1 MKLKSSHYG
10 KGRVRVVK
18 IIREGTVHTVKEV
31 DVKAMM
37 TGDFETSYT
46 EADNSK
52 IVPTDT
58 IKNTINILAK
68 DHLGHE
74 IERFALHVAK
84 HFVAKYAQIENCRV
98 EVKERVWQRFGD
110 HPHSFSASGAPSPFS
125 HAEASASGESLESGV
140 SDWLV
145 LKSTESGF
153 ENYPKCD
160 FTTLPET
167 KDRIFATSCTATWK
181 WDTYPAD
188 FNAANGAIVAAMAKP
203 FCENYSVSVQATMFE
218 MGEAALTGC
227 AGISEIRL
235 AMPNK
240 HCLLVNLSPFGLEN
254 ENEVFTATDD
264 PHGQIEATICR

>member
-1 MKLKSSHYG
+1 MKLQSSQYG

-18 IIREGTVHTVKEV
+18 IIREGAIHTVKEL

-37 TGDFETSYT
+37 RGDFETSYT
-46 EADNSK
+46 HADNSK
-52 IVPTDT
+52 VVPTDT

-68 DHLGHE
+68 DHLGHDA
-74 IERFALHVAK
+74 ERFALYVAK
-84 HFVAKYAQIENCRV
+84 HFVAKYPQIHEATV
-98 EVKERVWQRFGD
+98 EVKERVWQRMGD
-110 HPHSFSASGAPSPFS
+110 QPHSFTAPGAPVPFC
-125 HAEASASGESLESGV
+125 HAHVGAGGETLESGV

-153 ENYPKCD
+153 EGYPKCE

-181 WDTYPAD
+181 WSAHPAR
-188 FNAANGAIVAAMAKP
+188 FGEANAAILAAMVKP
-203 FCENYSVSVQATMFE
+203 FCENYSASVQGTMFE
-218 MGEAALTGC
+218 MGSAALSAC
-227 AGISEIRL
+227 PEISEIHL

-254 ENEVFTATDD
+254 KNEVFTATDE
-264 PHGQIEATICR
+264 PHGQIEATITR